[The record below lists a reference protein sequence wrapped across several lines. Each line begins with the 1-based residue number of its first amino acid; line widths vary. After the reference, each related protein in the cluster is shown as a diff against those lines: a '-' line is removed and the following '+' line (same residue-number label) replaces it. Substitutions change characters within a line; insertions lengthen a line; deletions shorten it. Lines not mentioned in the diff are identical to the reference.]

1 MTKTGYSCPT
11 VKVRYRQVVSKT
23 KGDARGIQR
32 AKEDRDRA
40 TRTEDTPATILRVS
54 TKYNLVSVC
63 DKAMGFTL
71 NPAFPKI
78 DIIL

>member
-32 AKEDRDRA
+32 GKDRDCA
-40 TRTEDTPATILRVS
+40 TRIEDTPATILTVS

-71 NPAFPKI
+71 NPAYTKI